1 MQPHPETGQ
10 PAEVWERDEYG
21 VETRKMQPVLKTL
34 YDLPY
39 CALIPP
45 DRVIIDAGADW
56 TNPAQSAAFFGIEW
70 PMKLDEVRR
79 MEKDPVNPWRHLEE
93 SVLRSGQTVADS
105 GNAKS
110 IRTAREGGTDRYDQ
124 SNTANE
130 FSTIWVTEWYVRSD
144 DEDWTFYTVG
154 NTHMLSEPKPVEEL
168 YPWND
173 GDRPLTFGYGSLESH
188 KIFPMSPAES
198 WQPLQTEINDLGN
211 LTLDSVKMNIA
222 PLAKVKRGRQVDLEK
237 LRTRGPGTNLL
248 MTDLED
254 VDFVETGDVGQGA
267 WAQMERL
274 NNDFDSFAGQFDQS
288 SVMSSRSLNET
299 VGGMRLLSGAANA
312 LGEFDQRLI
321 IETWTEPA
329 IGQIV
334 KLCQYYEHDE
344 TILAL
349 CGDRAQLWQK
359 HGINQIT
366 DQMLDAQVSCRIDV
380 GLGMGDPQQRM
391 GKFAGAAAIVGPL
404 IENDPRFA
412 PGGTY
417 EINIEQVFDDVF
429 GGAGYRDGGKRFL
442 TKKEPQPAPPDP
454 KARDR
459 AAEAGDA
466 SRRRAADRRANRR
479 RSRPEGVVQTR
490 PSAKIA
496 YRACEARA
504 RRKAESRS
512 QERKLALDMQRRANL
527 ASSPQRAQDHSRPAG
542 DRAAAPA
549 RYRSPRARARN
560 STDED
565 ARRTAALGEHQAKV
579 GRDTLDA
586 QDRARQAGCFAQGA
600 AGSGRKPKPGAAA
613 KKPKPK

>member
-1 MQPHPETGQ
+1 
-10 PAEVWERDEYG
+10 
-21 VETRKMQPVLKTL
+21 
-34 YDLPY
+34 
-39 CALIPP
+39 
-45 DRVIIDAGADW
+45 
-56 TNPAQSAAFFGIEW
+56 
-70 PMKLDEVRR
+70 
-79 MEKDPVNPWRHLEE
+79 
-93 SVLRSGQTVADS
+93 
-105 GNAKS
+105 
-110 IRTAREGGTDRYDQ
+110 
-124 SNTANE
+124 
-130 FSTIWVTEWYVRSD
+130 
-144 DEDWTFYTVG
+144 
-154 NTHMLSEPKPVEEL
+154 
-168 YPWND
+168 
-173 GDRPLTFGYGSLESH
+173 LTFGYGSLESH
-188 KIFPMSPAES
+188 RIFPMSPAES

-274 NNDFDSFAGQFDQS
+274 NNDFDSLAGQFDQS

-391 GKFAGAAAIVGPL
+391 SKFAGAAAIVGPL

-442 TKKEPQPAPPDP
+442 TKKEPQPAPPNP
-454 KARDR
+454 KDETEKLKQETLRQK
-459 AAEAGDA
+459 GQIDA
-466 SRRRAADRRANRR
+466 QTAQVKA
-479 RSRPEGVVQTR
+479 EGVVQTTR
-490 PSAKIA
+490 AKIA
-496 YRACEARA
+496 FEHARLA
-504 RRKAESRS
+504 LEEKRIAL
-512 QERKLALDMQRRANL
+512 QERKLALDMQAEELGFVAEQRRTNL
-527 ASSPQRAQDHSRPAG
+527 DLEATERQHQLDTEARERDHHLA
-542 DRAAAPA
+542 DQ
-549 RYRSPRARARN
+549 
-560 STDED
+560 D
-565 ARRTAALGEHQAKV
+565 ARRRAALGEHEAKLGKSQLDAKAGHASRMLSLKEKQAK
-579 GRDTLDA
+579 LA
-586 QDRARQAGCFAQGA
+586 ANRQ
-600 AGSGRKPKPGAAA
+600 KPAA